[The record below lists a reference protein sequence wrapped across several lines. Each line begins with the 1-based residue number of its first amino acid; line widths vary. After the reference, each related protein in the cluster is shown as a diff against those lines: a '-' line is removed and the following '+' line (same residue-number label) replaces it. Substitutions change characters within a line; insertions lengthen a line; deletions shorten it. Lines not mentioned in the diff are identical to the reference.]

1 MKITLVPAEGDPFDL
16 VETQARN
23 NTGKPVGPHNLR
35 LSDTPGVVKREY
47 IGETR
52 IKPEDVSV
60 HSGSCT
66 FDVHREFATVDAA
79 LAYVAGIVNEPT
91 EGALKFDTTE
101 VFATAAVTS
110 RSVAQVGCSVAVSYT
125 IEG

>member
-1 MKITLVPAEGDPFDL
+1 MKITLGDYEL
-16 VETQARN
+16 VSSQTRN
-23 NTGKPVGPHNLR
+23 NTGSPVGPANLR

-52 IKPEDVSV
+52 IKPEDVRV
-60 HSGSCT
+60 HSGTCT
-66 FDVHREFATVDAA
+66 FDVHREFATVADA

-91 EGALKFDTTE
+91 EGALKFDSTT
-101 VFATAAVTS
+101 VFANAAVTQ
-110 RSVAQVGCSVAVSYT
+110 RSVANVGCSVAVSYT

>member
-1 MKITLVPAEGDPFDL
+1 MKITLGDYEL
-16 VETQARN
+16 VSSQARN
-23 NTGKPVGPHNLR
+23 NTGSPVGPANLR

-52 IKPEDVSV
+52 IKPEDVRV
-60 HSGSCT
+60 QSGTCT
-66 FDVHREFATVDAA
+66 FDVHREFSTVALA

-91 EGALKFDTTE
+91 EGPLKFDSTT
-101 VFATAAVTS
+101 VFENAAVTQ
-110 RSVAQVGCSVAVSYT
+110 RSVANVGCSVAVSYT

>member
-1 MKITLVPAEGDPFDL
+1 MKITLGDYEL
-16 VETQARN
+16 VSSQTRN
-23 NTGKPVGPHNLR
+23 NTGSPVGPSNLR

-52 IKPEDVSV
+52 IRPEDVRV
-60 HSGSCT
+60 HSGTCT
-66 FDVHREFATVDAA
+66 FDVHREFSTVALA

-91 EGALKFDTTE
+91 EGALKFDSTT
-101 VFATAAVTS
+101 VFENAAVTQ
-110 RSVAQVGCSVAVSYT
+110 RSVANVGCSVAVSYT

>member
-1 MKITLVPAEGDPFDL
+1 MKITLGDYEL
-16 VETQARN
+16 ISTQARN
-23 NTGKPVGPHNLR
+23 NTGSAVGPQNLR
-35 LSDTPGVVKREY
+35 LSDMPGVVKREY

-52 IKPEDVSV
+52 IKPEDVLV

-91 EGALKFDTTE
+91 EGALKFDSNT
-101 VFATAAVTS
+101 VFETAAVTS

>member
-1 MKITLVPAEGDPFDL
+1 MKITLGDYEL
-16 VETQARN
+16 VSSQTRN
-23 NTGKPVGPHNLR
+23 NTGSPVGPQNLR
-35 LSDTPGVVKREY
+35 LTDIPGVVKREY

-52 IKPEDVSV
+52 IKPEDVKV

-66 FDVHREFATVDAA
+66 FDVHREFATVADA

-91 EGALKFDTTE
+91 EGALKFDSTT
-101 VFATAAVTS
+101 VFPTAARSTS
-110 RSVAQVGCSVAVSYT
+110 SVAQVGCSVAVSYT

>member
-1 MKITLVPAEGDPFDL
+1 MKITLGDYEL
-16 VETQARN
+16 VSTQARN
-23 NTGKPVGPHNLR
+23 NTGSPVGPQNLR
-35 LSDTPGVVKREY
+35 LTDIPGVVKREY

-52 IKPEDVSV
+52 IKPEDVKV

-66 FDVHREFATVDAA
+66 FDVHREFATVALA

>member
-1 MKITLVPAEGDPFDL
+1 MTISLVSSQGEIFYL
-16 VETQARN
+16 VKTQARN
-23 NTGKPVGPHNLR
+23 NDGDPVGPQNLR
-35 LSDTPGVVKREY
+35 LSDIPGIVKREY

-52 IKPEDVSV
+52 IKPEDVRV

-66 FDVHREFATVDAA
+66 FDVHREFATVAAA
-79 LAYVAGIVNEPT
+79 LAYVAGLVNEPT
-91 EGALKFDTTE
+91 EGTLKFDSTT
-101 VFATAAVTS
+101 VFENAAVTS

>member
-1 MKITLVPAEGDPFDL
+1 MKITLGDYEL
-16 VETQARN
+16 VSTQARN
-23 NTGKPVGPHNLR
+23 NTGSPVGPQNLR

-52 IKPEDVSV
+52 IKPEDVRV

-66 FDVHREFATVDAA
+66 FDVHREFATVADA

-91 EGALKFDTTE
+91 EGALMFDTTE
-101 VFATAAVTS
+101 VFATAAVTL

>member
-1 MKITLVPAEGDPFDL
+1 MKITLGDYEL
-16 VETQARN
+16 VSTQARN
-23 NTGKPVGPHNLR
+23 NTGSPVGPNNLR
-35 LSDTPGVVKREY
+35 LTDIPGVVKREY
-47 IGETR
+47 IGKTR
-52 IKPEDVSV
+52 IEPEDVKV

-66 FDVHREFATVDAA
+66 FDVHREFATVADA

>member
-1 MKITLVPAEGDPFDL
+1 MKITLGDYEL
-16 VETQARN
+16 VSTQARN
-23 NTGKPVGPHNLR
+23 NTGSPVGPQNLR
-35 LSDTPGVVKREY
+35 LTDIPGVVKREY

-52 IKPEDVSV
+52 IKPEDVKV

-66 FDVHREFATVDAA
+66 FDVHREFATVADA
-79 LAYVAGIVNEPT
+79 LAYVAGIVNEPA

-110 RSVAQVGCSVAVSYT
+110 RLVAQVGCSVAISYT

>member
-1 MKITLVPAEGDPFDL
+1 MKITIGDYELVSSQ
-16 VETQARN
+16 TRN
-23 NTGKPVGPHNLR
+23 NTGSPVGPSNLR

-52 IKPEDVSV
+52 ISPEDVRV
-60 HSGSCT
+60 HSGTCT
-66 FDVHREFATVDAA
+66 FDVHREFSTVALA

-91 EGALKFDTTE
+91 EGALKFDSTT
-101 VFATAAVTS
+101 VFENAAVTQ
-110 RSVAQVGCSVAVSYT
+110 RSVANVGCSVAVSYT

>member
-1 MKITLVPAEGDPFDL
+1 MKITLGDYEL
-16 VETQARN
+16 VSTQARN
-23 NTGKPVGPHNLR
+23 NTGSAVGPQNLR
-35 LSDTPGVVKREY
+35 LTDIPGVVKREY

-52 IKPEDVSV
+52 IKPEDVKV
-60 HSGSCT
+60 HSGSFT
-66 FDVHREFATVDAA
+66 FDVHREFSTVALA
-79 LAYVAGIVNEPT
+79 LAYVAGFVNEPT

>member
-1 MKITLVPAEGDPFDL
+1 MTITLGDFEL
-16 VETQARN
+16 VHGQERN
-23 NTGKPVGPHNLR
+23 NGGFPVGPQNLR

-52 IKPEDVSV
+52 IKPEDVRV

-91 EGALKFDTTE
+91 EGALKFDSTE

>member
-1 MKITLVPAEGDPFDL
+1 MTIKLVPSEGEAFEL
-16 VETQARN
+16 VSTQARN
-23 NTGKPVGPHNLR
+23 NEGKPVGPRNLR
-35 LSDTPGVVKREY
+35 LSDMPGVVKREY

-52 IKPEDVSV
+52 IKPEDVRV

-66 FDVHREFATVDAA
+66 FDVHREFASVDLA

-91 EGALKFDTTE
+91 EGALKFDNTE

>member
-1 MKITLVPAEGDPFDL
+1 MKITLGDYEL
-16 VETQARN
+16 VSTQARN
-23 NTGKPVGPHNLR
+23 NTGSPVGPQNLR
-35 LSDTPGVVKREY
+35 LTDIPGVVKREY

-52 IKPEDVSV
+52 IKPEDVKV

-66 FDVHREFATVDAA
+66 FDVHREFATVADA

>member
-1 MKITLVPAEGDPFDL
+1 MKITIGDYELVSSQ
-16 VETQARN
+16 TRN
-23 NTGKPVGPHNLR
+23 NTGSPVGPANLR

-52 IKPEDVSV
+52 ISPEDVRV
-60 HSGSCT
+60 HSGTCT
-66 FDVHREFATVDAA
+66 FDVHREFASVALA

-91 EGALKFDTTE
+91 EGALKFDSTT
-101 VFATAAVTS
+101 VFENAAVTQ
-110 RSVAQVGCSVAVSYT
+110 RSVANVGCSVAVSYT